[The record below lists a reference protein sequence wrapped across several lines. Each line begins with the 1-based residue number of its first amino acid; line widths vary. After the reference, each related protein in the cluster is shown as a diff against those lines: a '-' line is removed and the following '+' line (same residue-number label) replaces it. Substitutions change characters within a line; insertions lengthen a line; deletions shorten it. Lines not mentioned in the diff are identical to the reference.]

1 MTSEPVLPP
10 VIGAIADDRHGNP
23 LGTVTAVFVD
33 DVTGQPTWV
42 GLTDGLHAA
51 PDAADVAIVAPI
63 ADAQFSD
70 GRLRLAVPADA
81 VHSAPRPG
89 APDRLSP
96 AEEVTLREHYAGGS
110 GRTDT
115 ERIDTGRTDTELID
129 IGDVQAARGGTVG
142 GDTAMTRSEERITV
156 DTVVQPWARA
166 VLRIETVT
174 EEVMVPV
181 TISRQRARIEYLPL
195 RATDGTLT
203 DGTLTAGIRDHGVP
217 GTGARDDGAREGG
230 ALTAGTRDDGDLGTP
245 RARRGRATEWV
256 TLYGDQPVVTLER
269 APVERV
275 RLTTE
280 WVTEEQAVAAELR
293 HEEIELTETPRA

>member
-10 VIGAIADDRHGNP
+10 VIGAIADDRQGNP
-23 LGTVTAVFVD
+23 VGTVTAVFVD

-63 ADAQFSD
+63 TDAQFGD
-70 GRLRLAVPADA
+70 GRLRLAVSADA
-81 VHSAPRPG
+81 VRSAPRPG

-96 AEEVTLREHYAGGS
+96 AEEVTLREHYAGGAGRTDTELISTSGVES

-115 ERIDTGRTDTELID
+115 ERIDVA
-129 IGDVQAARGGTVG
+129 DVQAARAGGPT
-142 GDTAMTRSEERITV
+142 DTAMTRSEERLAV
-156 DTVVQPWARA
+156 DTVTEAWTRA

-181 TISRQRARIEYLPL
+181 TITRQQARIEYLPL
-195 RATDGTLT
+195 RVTDGSLT
-203 DGTLTAGIRDHGVP
+203 GGSAQ
-217 GTGARDDGAREGG
+217 G
-230 ALTAGTRDDGDLGTP
+230 ALDDSDLGAP
-245 RARRGRATEWV
+245 GSRRGRASEWV

-269 APVERV
+269 VPVERV

-280 WVTEEQAVAAELR
+280 WVTEELAVTDRLR
-293 HEEIELTETPRA
+293 REEIELTEQPRT

>member
-63 ADAQFSD
+63 TDAQFGD
-70 GRLRLAVPADA
+70 GRLRLAVSADA

-96 AEEVTLREHYAGGS
+96 AEEVTLREHYAGGAGRTDTELIS
-110 GRTDT
+110 TGGVQAGRTDT
-115 ERIDTGRTDTELID
+115 ERIDVA
-129 IGDVQAARGGTVG
+129 DVQAAGAGGGPT
-142 GDTAMTRSEERITV
+142 DTAMTRSEERLTV
-156 DTVVQPWARA
+156 DTVTEPWTRA

-181 TISRQRARIEYLPL
+181 TITRQQARIEYLPL
-195 RATDGTLT
+195 RATDGSLT
-203 DGTLTAGIRDHGVP
+203 GGRADGGL
-217 GTGARDDGAREGG
+217 DDGGLG
-230 ALTAGTRDDGDLGTP
+230 APGSR
-245 RARRGRATEWV
+245 RARASEWV

-269 APVERV
+269 VPVERV

-280 WVTEEQAVAAELR
+280 WVTEEQVVTDRLR
-293 HEEIELTETPRA
+293 HEEIELTEQPRA

>member
-70 GRLRLAVPADA
+70 GRLRLAVPAEA
-81 VHSAPRPG
+81 VHSSPRPG
-89 APDRLSP
+89 AADRLTP
-96 AEEVTLREHYAGGS
+96 AEEVTLREHYAGGA

-129 IGDVQAARGGTVG
+129 VAGVQAARGGAVG
-142 GDTAMTRSEERITV
+142 GDTAMTRSEERLTV
-156 DTVVQPWARA
+156 DTVTEPWARA

-181 TISRQRARIEYLPL
+181 TITRQQARIEYLPL
-195 RATDGTLT
+195 RPTESILASG
-203 DGTLTAGIRDHGVP
+203 R
-217 GTGARDDGAREGG
+217 RDD
-230 ALTAGTRDDGDLGTP
+230 DDLGAP
-245 RARRGRATEWV
+245 GARRGRATEWV
-256 TLYGDQPVVTLER
+256 TLYSDQPVVTLER

-275 RLTTE
+275 RLTTA
-280 WVTEEQAVAAELR
+280 WVTEEHAVTDQLR
-293 HEEIELTETPRA
+293 HEEIELTETPRV

>member
-10 VIGAIADDRHGNP
+10 VIGAIADDRSGNP

-63 ADAQFSD
+63 ADAQFGD
-70 GRLRLAVPADA
+70 GRLRLAVPAEA
-81 VHSAPRPG
+81 VRSAPRPG
-89 APDRLSP
+89 AADRLSP
-96 AEEVTLREHYAGGS
+96 AEEVTLREHYAGGG

-115 ERIDTGRTDTELID
+115 ERIDTGLTDSGRTDTELID
-129 IGDVQAARGGTVG
+129 VAGVQAARGGAAG
-142 GDTAMTRSEERITV
+142 ADTAMTRSEERLVV
-156 DTVVQPWARA
+156 DTVTEPWARA

-181 TISRQRARIEYLPL
+181 TITRQQARIEYRPL
-195 RATDGTLT
+195 RGTDGALPAGAAGVLD
-203 DGTLTAGIRDHGVP
+203 DGDQGVP
-217 GTGARDDGAREGG
+217 GT
-230 ALTAGTRDDGDLGTP
+230 
-245 RARRGRATEWV
+245 RRGRTTEWV

-275 RLTTE
+275 RLTTD
-280 WVTEEQAVAAELR
+280 WVTERQVVTDRLR
-293 HEEIELTETPRA
+293 HEEVELTESPRA

>member
-51 PDAADVAIVAPI
+51 PDATDVAIVAPI
-63 ADAQFSD
+63 ADAQFGD
-70 GRLRLAVPADA
+70 GRLRLAVAADA
-81 VHSAPRPG
+81 VRSAPRPG
-89 APDRLSP
+89 AADRLTP
-96 AEEVTLREHYAGGS
+96 AEEVTLREHYAGGA

-129 IGDVQAARGGTVG
+129 VAGVQAARGGPAG
-142 GDTAMTRSEERITV
+142 GDTAMTRSEEQITV
-156 DTVVQPWARA
+156 DTVTEPWTRA

-181 TISRQRARIEYLPL
+181 TITRQQARIEYLPL
-195 RATDGTLT
+195 RPTDGL
-203 DGTLTAGIRDHGVP
+203 LAG
-217 GTGARDDGAREGG
+217 
-230 ALTAGTRDDGDLGTP
+230 GTRDDVDLGAP
-245 RARRGRATEWV
+245 GARRGRATEWV

-275 RLTTE
+275 RLTTA
-280 WVTEEQAVAAELR
+280 WVTEEHAVTDQLR
-293 HEEIELTETPRA
+293 REEIELTETPRV